1 VRLPSPDE
9 AAEWFVATA
18 KAALESGERLDA
30 SAVSLFIALSPGG
43 TNADR
48 AIEQLENSIP
58 SDSLLALA
66 RHTSD
71 ILNFNGRPPDAPAAR
86 EAVTALEEAVLRRYK
101 PGVGLGRF
109 EDDAA
114 VASAMLRA
122 FDVGHDPAHLMMAE
136 ELALTALGRYDVTA
150 GLPALSAAS
159 EIAVVLWHLAEP
171 AEKPEY
177 RERARQ
183 TLGALAPTYQQHGW
197 RAAPYIS
204 ALHAIR

>member
-1 VRLPSPDE
+1 MLPSSDG

-18 KAALESGERLDA
+18 KAAIDAGERLDA
-30 SAVSLFIALSPGG
+30 AALSLFIALSH
-43 TNADR
+43 ASDVDA
-48 AIEQLENSIP
+48 AIAQLDDAQP
-58 SDSLLALA
+58 AGSLVALA
-66 RHTSD
+66 RHAAD
-71 ILNFNGRPPDAPAAR
+71 LLEFNGRPPDAGAVRA
-86 EAVTALEEAVLRRYK
+86 AVTALEEEVLRCYT
-101 PGVGLGRF
+101 PGRGLGRF

-136 ELALTALGRYDVTA
+136 ELALTALGRYDPAAGATA
-150 GLPALSAAS
+150 LAAAS
-159 EIAVVLWHLAEP
+159 EIAVVLWHLAEL

-183 TLGALAPTYQQHGW
+183 TLAALASTYQQHGW
-197 RAAPYIS
+197 RAAPYVS